1 MGKMGGKVAVG
12 RVSGP
17 SLAAGVLAV
26 AMTVSAALL
35 APTAARAQGTTID
48 ETSYGNWTL
57 YAYAENGVFSHC
69 GVDTYYHST
78 GRELGL
84 QVRDWGFDMVLLDPR
99 WSLPQGQIGSAF
111 LQVGRYTTYAPAEV
125 SGAPDTVYIEIGW
138 NDAFLDA
145 FALSQRMSVQL
156 PTGAYWEADLTGTAR
171 LVSLLDDCIRVY
183 RDYGRGG
190 TVGGGVGVGGGT
202 PK

>member
-1 MGKMGGKVAVG
+1 MGRLTHNVAVG
-12 RVSGP
+12 RVSGL
-17 SLAAGVLAV
+17 SSAASMVALAV
-26 AMTVSAALL
+26 TLWSAAL
-35 APTAARAQGTTID
+35 APTAARAQGMTID

-84 QVRDWGFDMVLLDPR
+84 QVRDWGFDMVLLDPH
-99 WSLPQGQIGSAF
+99 WSLPQGQIGSAYI
-111 LQVGRYTTYAPAEV
+111 QVGRYTTYAPAEV

-138 NDAFLDA
+138 NDAFLNA

-156 PTGAYWEADLTGTAR
+156 PTGTYWEADLTGTAR
-171 LVSLLDDCIRVY
+171 LVDLLDDCIRTY
-183 RDYGRGG
+183 RNYGGG
-190 TVGGGVGVGGGT
+190 GGGGVA